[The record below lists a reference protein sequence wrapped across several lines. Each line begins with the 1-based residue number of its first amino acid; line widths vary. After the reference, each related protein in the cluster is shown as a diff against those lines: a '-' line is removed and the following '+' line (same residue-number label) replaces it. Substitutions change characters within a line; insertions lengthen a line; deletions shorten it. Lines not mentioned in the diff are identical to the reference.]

1 MKDMVVFHGMGLS
14 GNVTG
19 GKQIPAACRISVK
32 RVIGSCFVKP
42 SMSGKK
48 GVEKN
53 DDIKT
58 I

>member
-1 MKDMVVFHGMGLS
+1 MVVFNGMGLS

-58 I
+58 V